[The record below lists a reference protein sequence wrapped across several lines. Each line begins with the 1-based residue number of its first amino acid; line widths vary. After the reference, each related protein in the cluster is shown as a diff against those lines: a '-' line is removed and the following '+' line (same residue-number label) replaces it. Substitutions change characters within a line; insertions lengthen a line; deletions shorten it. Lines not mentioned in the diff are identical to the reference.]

1 MTGSINLGFIFAILF
16 LTLGP
21 LKLIPT
27 FYGATHALDS
37 KTRLGLALKS
47 TALAFLILVAATVV
61 GSALATNWRVSREA
75 LLVTGGLLLLIGS
88 LRILSHALAP
98 PAPHEPAPPAD
109 PAAKR
114 PISIVVSPLAIPGI
128 ITPWGLVALL
138 LFVSVA
144 EDQHQLGGV
153 VAMLVLNMLLNI
165 VGMVFAGPIMR
176 TIGVPAMSVLGWV
189 FSILQAALGI
199 TFLFRG
205 VTAMLGLPWRP
216 TPL

>member
-1 MTGSINLGFIFAILF
+1 MADMPHLSLGFIFAILF

-27 FYGATHALDS
+27 FYGVTATLDQ
-37 KTRLGLALKS
+37 KTRVGLALKS
-47 TALAFLILVAATVV
+47 TTLAFLILVAATVV

-75 LLVTGGLLLLIGS
+75 LTVTGGLLLLIGS
-88 LRILSHALAP
+88 LRTLSHVMSPAAEHAP
-98 PAPHEPAPPAD
+98 PPD
-109 PAAKR
+109 PQAKR
-114 PISIVVSPLAIPGI
+114 PISVVISPLAIPGV

-144 EDQHQLGGV
+144 QDQHALAGV
-153 VAMLVLNMLLNI
+153 IVMLILNMLLNI
-165 VGMVFAGPIMR
+165 VCMIFAGPIMR
-176 TIGVPAMSVLGWV
+176 SIGLPAMSVLGWV

-205 VTAMLGLPWRP
+205 MVAVFSLPWHP